1 VLHLRRK
8 ARLGHGCLYFSFIKL
23 FACAC
28 DFWPALRL
36 LAGRFGVRGI
46 EDSARPSVP
55 SRLDLSLTRPF
66 LGDVRACVYPRPIT
80 TEGAGDSAE
89 TPPAYDST
97 EPSAH
102 NKASF
107 RPPPPLLH
115 PLEMLSPFPREQGKR
130 DSRLAKEAHRGN

>member
-1 VLHLRRK
+1 V
-8 ARLGHGCLYFSFIKL
+8 SN
-23 FACAC
+23 
-28 DFWPALRL
+28 
-36 LAGRFGVRGI
+36 VR
-46 EDSARPSVP
+46 V
-55 SRLDLSLTRPF
+55 
-66 LGDVRACVYPRPIT
+66 CVYPRPST

-89 TPPAYDST
+89 TPPADDST

-115 PLEMLSPFPREQGKR
+115 PLEMLFPLSREKVKR